1 MGAHCANAD
10 DASPNTKSTTRNER
24 GRKVFWSS
32 IFMKTSRHRTLG
44 ERNCDSSSVHAS
56 GSRRKRHPPNGATA
70 QASFGIDSGKLRSIS
85 ATLWPSKATI
95 VNNRRHENWVE
106 QNS

>member
-1 MGAHCANAD
+1 MVRIAPSACGWTATTGFMGAHCANAD

-70 QASFGIDSGKLRSIS
+70 QASFGIDSGKLRQHLGNTV
-85 ATLWPSKATI
+85 AL
-95 VNNRRHENWVE
+95 
-106 QNS
+106 